1 MFNEADLHRL
11 IMKMLILSI
20 LEEQFVALRT
30 GGPSKNVV
38 VYVILG
44 KKVNLLMNNQLHVY
58 MSSGHK
64 GDPLGVS
71 KPVSRESHPG
81 ELEKS
86 FKQDK
91 SVNELAFIYGGG
103 NIRDKPPV

>member
-1 MFNEADLHRL
+1 MFNEVDLHRL

-44 KKVNLLMNNQLHVY
+44 KKVNLLMNN
-58 MSSGHK
+58 
-64 GDPLGVS
+64 
-71 KPVSRESHPG
+71 
-81 ELEKS
+81 
-86 FKQDK
+86 
-91 SVNELAFIYGGG
+91 
-103 NIRDKPPV
+103 